1 MNLVRTPTGGRRRYL
16 RSFSGNMDARSD
28 PAALPDGRASFISG
42 FDVTDGALTDGYGV
56 EEVEKYAGKTGTGV
70 WRFSLYDAEAE
81 EYVTY
86 DMYCDAGGY
95 LYFDSGSGW
104 NLIGG
109 ANFSAPPSAVGYRLN
124 GEDSVLFTSP
134 SDRMRVW
141 KGGTSAHVVDSPYIT
156 SMAIHFE
163 RMFATTSGE
172 SNAVYFSDDLDPTNW
187 NDSSLDE
194 GGYVQLLD
202 SRGRLLAVADFLNYV
217 YVFREHGISRVTAYA
232 SQEDFSVAN
241 LYVAGGRIYE
251 GSVCACGDVVMMLAS
266 DGLWSFDGY
275 SASARLSSVRFRPS
289 PSASALFSNGKYY
302 LAACT
307 ESEDGSNDTLVIYD
321 VRSGDYTLS
330 RVALDRL
337 CAVGDDVYGVTP
349 EGRAGKVTACGALFG
364 TPMDKLW
371 ESGTT
376 DMDMPGRRKTVS
388 SVALRTAGDVTLTVE
403 TEEGERSWNI
413 RGGDAPVRVR
423 TCVAGEV
430 FRFRIRSSS
439 PGARVGRLSY
449 TVR

>member
-1 MNLVRTPTGGRRRYL
+1 MNEVRMPGGGARRLIGRFEGPEM
-16 RSFSGNMDARSD
+16 RVWEG
-28 PAALPDGRASFISG
+28 ALPEGGAARVLG
-42 FDVTDGALTDGYGV
+42 FDTSDGALTDGYGL
-56 EEVEKYAGKTGTGV
+56 EEGLFAGRDVWSAWRFVRYDYDEEKYV
-70 WRFSLYDAEAE
+70 DI
-81 EYVTY
+81 V
-86 DMYCDAGGY
+86 MYCGADGKVRYSEAGGAFTE
-95 LYFDSGSGW
+95 LA
-104 NLIGG
+104 G
-109 ANFSAPPSAVGYRLN
+109 ATFTSPPSAVVYRLY
-124 GEDSVLFTSP
+124 GDDSVLMFSAT
-134 SDRMRVW
+134 DRMAVWNGVDEVRRVD
-141 KGGTSAHVVDSPYIT
+141 DSPLMT
-156 SMAIHFE
+156 SVALHYE
-163 RMFATTSGE
+163 RMFATAAGE
-172 SNAVYFSDDLDPTNW
+172 ANAVYFSDDLDPTNW
-187 NDSSLDE
+187 DASDLE
-194 GGYVQLLD
+194 AGGFIQLLD
-202 SRGRLLAVADFLNYV
+202 ERGRLLKVVDFLNYV

-241 LYVAGGRIYE
+241 LYIAGGRIYE

-307 ESEDGSNDTLVIYD
+307 ESEDGSNDTLVVYD

-388 SVALRTAGDVTLTVE
+388 SIALRTAGDVTLTVE

>member
-217 YVFREHGISRVTAYA
+217 YVFREYGITRLTAYA
-232 SQEDFSVAN
+232 DQEDFRAVN
-241 LYVAGGRIYE
+241 LYVAGGRIYG
-251 GSVCACGDVVMMLAS
+251 GSVCACGDTVMLLAS
-266 DGLWSFDGY
+266 DGLHSFDGY
-275 SASARLSSVRFRPS
+275 SVSDKLRGVKFLPSPDASAVYADGL
-289 PSASALFSNGKYY
+289 YY

-307 ESEDGSNDTLVIYD
+307 AVEGANDTLVVLD
-321 VRSGDYTLS
+321 VSDGTFTTS
-330 RVALDRL
+330 KLDIKRL
-337 CAVGDDVYGVTP
+337 CVVGDDVYAIMSDGKI
-349 EGRAGKVTACGALFG
+349 GRVCRCGACFG
-364 TPMDKLW
+364 VPLEKTW
-371 ESGTT
+371 ESGEY
-376 DMDMPGRRKTVS
+376 DGGVPEKKTVRYVAVRS
-388 SVALRTAGDVTLTVE
+388 DGSACVTVIADGAEHDFPVGAGLTRIKPAVSGSVLK
-403 TEEGERSWNI
+403 
-413 RGGDAPVRVR
+413 
-423 TCVAGEV
+423 
-430 FRFRIRSSS
+430 FRITSSS
-439 PGARVGRLSY
+439 PGARIRGFSY
-449 TVR
+449 CVSG